1 MYFREYQ
8 KVYKQ
13 PASIQ
18 TSCPTLAEVPKVQ
31 GTIET
36 TAAEFSLTWTFIAR
50 NGDQHAVKQL
60 MLKRGHGVCHKNVAT
75 SWLSAVPV
83 VLELLLPTM
92 IGRKQYNSQTVMSL
106 FQWQKVENIT
116 WKQFQVATC
125 WLNFEKG
132 WAKLSDIV
140 I

>member
-1 MYFREYQ
+1 MKAFSMYLREYQ

-31 GTIET
+31 GTVES
-36 TAAEFSLTWTFIAR
+36 TAAEFSLTWTFIER

-75 SWLSAVPV
+75 S
-83 VLELLLPTM
+83 
-92 IGRKQYNSQTVMSL
+92 
-106 FQWQKVENIT
+106 
-116 WKQFQVATC
+116 
-125 WLNFEKG
+125 
-132 WAKLSDIV
+132 
-140 I
+140 